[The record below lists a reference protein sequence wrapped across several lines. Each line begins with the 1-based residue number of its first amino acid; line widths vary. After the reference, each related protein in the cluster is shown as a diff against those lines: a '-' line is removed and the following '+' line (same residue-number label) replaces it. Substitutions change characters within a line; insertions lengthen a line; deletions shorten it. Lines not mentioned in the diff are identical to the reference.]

1 MVTCNFGGG
10 RGLFIAT
17 TRLIETAGRWE
28 VSVVDVVMVALLL
41 FLLLVVSAL
50 FCLALS
56 NTGERR

>member
-1 MVTCNFGGG
+1 MVTYNFGGG

-28 VSVVDVVMVALLL
+28 VSDVDVVLVVLLL
-41 FLLLVVSAL
+41 SLLLVVNAL